1 MKLYL
6 ITATTEDSNT
16 HVIWGGSQS
25 DAASARKEMLARG
38 ATRKDTK
45 TYEVDVPTGKGEL
58 MQFLN
63 DLGNNDIT
71 TLIAIR
77 NLIGR

>member
-6 ITATTEDSNT
+6 ITATTEDSKT

>member
-6 ITATTEDSNT
+6 ITATTEDSKT

-77 NLIGR
+77 NLIDR

>member
-6 ITATTEDSNT
+6 ITATTEDSKT

-25 DAASARKEMLARG
+25 DAAGARKEMLARG

-77 NLIGR
+77 KLIGR

>member
-6 ITATTEDSNT
+6 IIATTEDSKT
-16 HVIWGGSQS
+16 HVVWGGSQS

>member
-6 ITATTEDSNT
+6 ITATTEDSKT

-45 TYEVDVPTGKGEL
+45 TYEVDVPTGKEGL

>member
-6 ITATTEDSNT
+6 ITATTEDSKT

-45 TYEVDVPTGKGEL
+45 TYDVDVPTGKGEL

-77 NLIGR
+77 KLIGR

>member
-6 ITATTEDSNT
+6 ITATTEDSKT

-71 TLIAIR
+71 TFTAIR
-77 NLIGR
+77 KLIGR

>member
-6 ITATTEDSNT
+6 ITATTEDSKT
-16 HVIWGGSQS
+16 HVIWGGSQTE
-25 DAASARKEMLARG
+25 AAGARKEMLARG

-45 TYEVDVPTGKGEL
+45 TYEIDVPTNKEGL
-58 MQFLN
+58 LQFLN
-63 DLGNNDIT
+63 DFGNGDVT

-77 NLIGR
+77 NLLG

>member
-6 ITATTEDSNT
+6 ITATTEDSKT

-38 ATRKDTK
+38 ATRKDIK
-45 TYEVDVPTGKGEL
+45 TYEVDVPTGKEGL

>member
-6 ITATTEDSNT
+6 ITENTESPNA
-16 HVIWGGSQS
+16 HVIWAGSQAG
-25 DAASARKEMLARG
+25 AASARKEMLARG

-45 TYEVDVPTGKGEL
+45 TYEVDVPTNKEGL

-63 DLGNNDIT
+63 DLSDNDIT
-71 TLIAIR
+71 TFVAIR

>member
-1 MKLYL
+1 MNLYL
-6 ITATTEDSNT
+6 ITATTEDSKT

-25 DAASARKEMLARG
+25 AAASARKEMLARG
-38 ATRKDTK
+38 ATRKDIK
-45 TYEVDVPTGKGEL
+45 TYEVDVPTGKEGL

>member
-6 ITATTEDSNT
+6 ITATTEDSKT

-45 TYEVDVPTGKGEL
+45 TYEVDVPTNKGEL

>member
-6 ITATTEDSNT
+6 ITATTEDSKT

-77 NLIGR
+77 KLIGR

>member
-6 ITATTEDSNT
+6 ITENTESPNA
-16 HVIWGGSQS
+16 HVIWAGSQAG
-25 DAASARKEMLARG
+25 AASARKEMLARG

-45 TYEVDVPTGKGEL
+45 TYEVDVPTNKEGL

-71 TLIAIR
+71 TLIAFR

>member
-6 ITATTEDSNT
+6 ITATTEDSKT

-45 TYEVDVPTGKGEL
+45 TYEADVPTGKEGL

-71 TLIAIR
+71 TLIAVR

>member
-6 ITATTEDSNT
+6 ITATTEDSKT

-38 ATRKDTK
+38 ATRKGTR
-45 TYEVDVPTGKGEL
+45 TFGVDVPTNKEGL
-58 MQFLN
+58 LQFLN
-63 DLGNNDIT
+63 DFGNGDVD
-71 TLIAIR
+71 TLIDTR
-77 NLIGR
+77 DLRSE

>member
-6 ITATTEDSNT
+6 ITATTEDSKT

-38 ATRKDTK
+38 ATRKDTR
-45 TYEVDVPTGKGEL
+45 TYEVEVPTGKEGL

-63 DLGNNDIT
+63 DLGNTDIT

>member
-6 ITATTEDSNT
+6 ITATTEDTKT
-16 HVIWGGSQS
+16 HVIWGGSQN

-38 ATRKDTK
+38 ATRKETR
-45 TYEVDVPTGKGEL
+45 TFEVDVPTNKEGL
-58 MQFLN
+58 LQFLN

>member
-6 ITATTEDSNT
+6 ITATTEDSKT
-16 HVIWGGSQS
+16 HVIWGGSQN

-38 ATRKDTK
+38 ATRKDIK
-45 TYEVDVPTGKGEL
+45 TYEVDVPTGKEGL

>member
-6 ITATTEDSNT
+6 ITATTEDSKT

-58 MQFLN
+58 MRFLN

>member
-6 ITATTEDSNT
+6 ITATTEDSKM

-45 TYEVDVPTGKGEL
+45 TYEVDVPTGKEGL

>member
-6 ITATTEDSNT
+6 ITATTEDSKT

-45 TYEVDVPTGKGEL
+45 TYEVDVPTGKEGL

-63 DLGNNDIT
+63 DLGNNDIA
-71 TLIAIR
+71 TLVAIR